1 MKGGVWMNNNIFK
14 NSIEQ
19 NRVKQYMQSA
29 QSNSLSNSSSDTT
42 NITEQLRKQR
52 AKQYV
57 NSAQAYNQNNLNF

>member
-1 MKGGVWMNNNIFK
+1 MNTGIFK
-14 NSIEQ
+14 NPIEQ

-29 QSNSLSNSSSDTT
+29 QSYALSNSASGTT

-57 NSAQAYNQNNLNF
+57 NSTQAYNQSNLTNF